1 MRQGMIRYS
10 DSVGAIAKLRGDAV
24 CVSTMTQSGYW
35 NKVSSHPELDISISN
50 GMSKASSLGFGIALG
65 RPDRKVIVLDG
76 DGSLLMNLG
85 SLVTVAGKKP
95 ANFYHFVFDNGVY
108 AVTGGQ
114 PVPNRPDYRGLAL
127 ASGYR
132 AAYEFDD
139 FEVLST
145 ELPAIMRG
153 PGPVL
158 VSIRTAPEPA
168 KQAYDQTWESN
179 ARMPKQLRDVKG
191 ALRAK

>member
-1 MRQGMIRYS
+1 MIRCS
-10 DSVGAIAKLRGDAV
+10 DSVNAIAKLRGDAV
-24 CVSTMTQSGYW
+24 CVTTMTQSRYW
-35 NKVSSHPELDISISN
+35 NKASQRPDLDIGISN
-50 GMSKASSLGFGIALG
+50 GMSKASSVGFGIALG

-114 PVPNRPDYRGLAL
+114 PVPHRADFKGLAL

-132 AAYEFDD
+132 AAYGFDD
-139 FEVLST
+139 LEAFTTDL
-145 ELPAIMRG
+145 ARIMRE

-158 VSIRTAPEPA
+158 VNLKTVPEPA
-168 KQAYDQTWESN
+168 VHGVDQTWESN
-179 ARMPKQLRDVKG
+179 ARMPRQMRVVQSSL
-191 ALRAK
+191 AKEKR